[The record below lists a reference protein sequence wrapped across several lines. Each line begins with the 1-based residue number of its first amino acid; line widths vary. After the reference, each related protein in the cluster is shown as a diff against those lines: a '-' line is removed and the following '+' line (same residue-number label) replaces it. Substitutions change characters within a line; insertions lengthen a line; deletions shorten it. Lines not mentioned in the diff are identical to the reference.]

1 MGMLLRP
8 IKLRKKCRKC
18 VFFLLLVLTMLPIS
32 LYPMASRFTHEI
44 HNSPRVINGV
54 IDLAGYD
61 FKNNGELPLDGEW
74 EFYWKKWLVTDGI
87 KEREPDMMIDVPKPW
102 NWYGMDGERLPEHGY
117 ASYRIRLDHAPL
129 DSRLMVVVPNLAASY
144 RVFIDGQLVSASGVM
159 SKEPRAKDVS
169 LALAH
174 EWLGWKDSAEQE
186 LIIEVSSAN
195 YGGLYLVP
203 MMMDDWQGYLNS
215 RLRYVLAI
223 LALGILL
230 VTVVGYAYV
239 LVLRSA
245 AFHSITLLV
254 LDVFVMIRILLRD
267 ELFCILKE
275 FLPFINYHLI
285 NSFLQI
291 ATLFIPVAF
300 MLCAKELVGIR
311 IKKREILAI
320 TIYELVCCIPMFIF
334 FMKGFLLAQYILC
347 IIGMLPY
354 ILVLSRMYQRVKE
367 EAPFS
372 LMVSAGMLLTI
383 SSLVVANQY
392 ATGLLY
398 INASLYPSFCFVLA
412 VCLQD
417 YVYIRRS
424 SELQA
429 EALEAANLRVKLQ
442 EAEVSMMLS
451 QIKPHFLYNAL
462 IAIQVL
468 CTKEPETAEE
478 AVMHFAKYLRMNMR
492 SINSSKPIPFSE
504 ELEHIRNYV
513 AIEKLRFKDRLTMR
527 YEIEEEDFCVPPLTI
542 QPLVENSIKHGACKQ
557 VAGGTVTLHTYRTP
571 EYDCVEIIDDGPGFD
586 PSIMEQ
592 EDSQSYGLKN
602 ISFRLKQMMQAEI
615 QINSGSGTGTKVTVR
630 FPRITE

>member
-1 MGMLLRP
+1 MLLRP
-8 IKLRKKCRKC
+8 VKLKKKCRTC
-18 VFFLLLVLTMLPIS
+18 VFFLLLALTMLPIACF
-32 LYPMASRFTHEI
+32 PAASRFSHEI
-44 HNSPRVINGV
+44 HNSPRVINGA

-61 FKNNGELPLDGEW
+61 FKNDRELPLDGEW
-74 EFYWKKWLVTDGI
+74 EFYWKKWLITDEI
-87 KEREPDMMIDVPKPW
+87 KEREPDMMIEVPKPW
-102 NWYGMDGERLPEHGY
+102 NWYRLNGEQLPEYGY
-117 ASYRIRLDHAPL
+117 ASYRIKLEHSPL
-129 DSRLMVVVPNLAASY
+129 NSRLMVVVPNLAASY
-144 RVFIDGQLVSASGVM
+144 RVFIDGHLISASGVM
-159 SKEPRAKDVS
+159 SKDPHAKDVT

-186 LIIEVSSAN
+186 LVIEVSGAN
-195 YGGLYLVP
+195 YGGLHLVP
-203 MMMDDWQGYLNS
+203 MVMDDWRGYMDS

-223 LALGILL
+223 LALGVLL

-239 LVLRSA
+239 LFLRDA
-245 AFHSITLLV
+245 TFHSVALLV

-275 FLPFINYHLI
+275 FFPFINYHLI
-285 NSFLQI
+285 HSFLQI
-291 ATLFIPVAF
+291 VTLFIPVAF
-300 MLCAKELVGIR
+300 MLCAKDLVGIR
-311 IKKREILAI
+311 IKQREILAI
-320 TIYELVCCIPMFIF
+320 TVFEFACCIPMYVF
-334 FMKGFLLAQYILC
+334 FMKGMLLAQYILC

-354 ILVLSRMYQRVKE
+354 ILVLFRMYQRVKE
-367 EAPFS
+367 DAPSS
-372 LMVSAGMLLTI
+372 LVVSAGMLLTI

-392 ATGLLY
+392 AAGLLY

-417 YVYIRRS
+417 YMYIRRN

-429 EALEAANLRVKLQ
+429 EAVEAANLRVKLQ

-478 AVMHFAKYLRMNMR
+478 AVVHFAKYLRMNMR

-542 QPLVENSIKHGACKQ
+542 QPLIENAIKHGVCKQ
-557 VAGGTVTLHTYRTP
+557 VTGGTVTLRTYRTQ
-571 EYDCVEIIDDGPGFD
+571 EYDCVEITDNGPGFD
-586 PSIMEQ
+586 PTVLEQ
-592 EDSQSYGLKN
+592 KDSQSYGLKN
-602 ISFRLKQMMQAEI
+602 ISFRLKQMMQSEI
-615 QINSGSGTGTKVTVR
+615 QIHSEAGMGTKVTVR
-630 FPRITE
+630 FPRIRE

>member
-1 MGMLLRP
+1 MLLHP
-8 IKLRKKCRKC
+8 VKLQKKCRKC
-18 VFFLLLVLTMLPIS
+18 VFFLLLALTMLPIP
-32 LYPMASRFTHEI
+32 LFPMTSRLTHEI
-44 HNSPRVINGV
+44 HNSPRVVNGA

-61 FKNNGELPLDGEW
+61 FKSNRELPLDGEW

-87 KEREPDMMIDVPKPW
+87 KEREPDMMIKVPGTW
-102 NWYGMDGERLPEHGY
+102 NRYRLNGEPLPESGY
-117 ASYRIRLDHAPL
+117 ASYRIRLAHSPSN
-129 DSRLMVVVPNLAASY
+129 SRLMVVVPNLAASY
-144 RVFIDGQLVSASGVM
+144 RVFIDGRLLSASGVL
-159 SKEPRAKDVS
+159 SKEPKAKDVS

-186 LIIEVSSAN
+186 LVIEVSGAN
-195 YGGLYLVP
+195 NGGLYLVP
-203 MMMDDWQGYLNS
+203 MMMDDWQGYLDS

-223 LALGILL
+223 LALGVLL

-239 LVLRSA
+239 LFLRNTTI
-245 AFHSITLLV
+245 HSVTLLV

-275 FLPFINYHLI
+275 FFPFINYHLI

-300 MLCAKELVGIR
+300 MLCAKDLVGIR
-311 IKKREILAI
+311 IKQREILAI
-320 TIYELVCCIPMFIF
+320 TIFEFACCIPMFVF
-334 FMKGFLLAQYILC
+334 FMKGMLLAQYILC

-354 ILVLSRMYQRVKE
+354 ILVLFRMYQRVKE
-367 EAPFS
+367 DAPYS
-372 LMVSAGMLLTI
+372 LIVSAGMLLTI

-392 ATGLLY
+392 AAGLLY

-417 YVYIRRS
+417 YVYIRRN

-429 EALEAANLRVKLQ
+429 EAVEAANLRVKLQ

-468 CTKEPETAEE
+468 CTKEPETAQD

-492 SINSSKPIPFSE
+492 SINSSEPIPFSE

-527 YEIEEEDFCVPPLTI
+527 YEIEVEDFRVPPLTI

-557 VAGGTVTLHTYRTP
+557 VAGGTVTLHTYRTH
-571 EYDCVEIIDDGPGFD
+571 EYDCVEIMDNGPGFD
-586 PSIMEQ
+586 PSIIDKK
-592 EDSQSYGLKN
+592 DSQSYGLKN
-602 ISFRLKQMMQAEI
+602 ISFRLKQMHAEI
-615 QINSGSGTGTKVTVR
+615 QIHSGAGMGTNVIVKLPRVT
-630 FPRITE
+630 E